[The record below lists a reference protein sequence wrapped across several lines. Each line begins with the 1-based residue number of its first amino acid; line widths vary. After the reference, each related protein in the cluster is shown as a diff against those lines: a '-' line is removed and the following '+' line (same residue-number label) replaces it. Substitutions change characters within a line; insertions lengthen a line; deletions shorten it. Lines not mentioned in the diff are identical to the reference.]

1 MMADCLPREYPLV
14 ALAMGVEEEKAA
26 GATMCKSAAKFG

>member
-1 MMADCLPREYPLV
+1 V